1 MTWKVTQLD
10 RTTSRAEQPENVKAN
25 ISRSVLSLVF
35 AGLAWSPHKIP
46 PACQENVKP
55 QQRRQ
60 SVSQPAVLHSVS
72 LWSAVEP
79 PYVTLIHWYWW
90 CCWYWWWR
98 LIQQIFC
105 KIVIPIKT
113 LGERERET
121 SQLSPRQ
128 PVKLGGPNCL
138 YLEWEPPAKI
148 ISYTDRSGGLCM
160 CGVGLV
166 LGWLIK
172 IIL

>member
-1 MTWKVTQLD
+1 MD

-72 LWSAVEP
+72 LWPAMEP
-79 PYVTLIHWYWW
+79 PYVTLVFLVVAVVVVVVG
-90 CCWYWWWR
+90 

-138 YLEWEPPAKI
+138 YLEWEPPAQI

>member
-1 MTWKVTQLD
+1 MD
-10 RTTSRAEQPENVKAN
+10 RTPSRAELPENVKAN

-72 LWSAVEP
+72 LWPAMEP
-79 PYVTLIHWYWW
+79 PYVTLVFLVVAVVVVVVG
-90 CCWYWWWR
+90 

-113 LGERERET
+113 LGERERERET

>member
-1 MTWKVTQLD
+1 MD

-72 LWSAVEP
+72 LWPAMEP
-79 PYVTLIHWYWW
+79 PYVTLVFLVVAVVVVVVG
-90 CCWYWWWR
+90 